1 MSLFDVSKYEVPNDE
16 DVDLVLTR
24 KNFEIFIRAYKNSR
38 EKAGQPRV
46 PKVTQSFSLIPP
58 STANGV
64 LEKLKECLFNVRMIL
79 QSFKS
84 CMNYSSK
91 DLLLSHIHLDQKL
104 QKDVDNIY
112 LTVSTRIYR
121 KRDSRND
128 SC

>member
-1 MSLFDVSKYEVPNDE
+1 M
-16 DVDLVLTR
+16 
-24 KNFEIFIRAYKNSR
+24 
-38 EKAGQPRV
+38 

-58 STANGV
+58 STANGGV
-64 LEKLKECLFNVRMIL
+64 GEAERMLI
-79 QSFKS
+79 QRENDITEFQER
-84 CMNYSSK
+84 MNYSSK